1 MIRRASQPVICNRQT
16 GQSGRLVMPTVA
28 LAALLAIASMPSLAQ
43 WHGYPTPG
51 IPRTADGRPDLTAP
65 LPRTAEG
72 VPDLSGI
79 WLANRALFD
88 LRGLVKDG
96 EDIPFQPWAREL
108 YNERLANNQKED
120 PGARC
125 LPTGLPVRATLA
137 TPMKFV
143 QIPGLTLIL
152 YETRTMFRQIFT
164 DGRPLPEVDWPSW
177 QGYSIG
183 HWDDDTFVIETMG
196 TNGRAWLDQPG
207 LPATDAL
214 RMTERFTR
222 TDFGHMHMEF
232 VIDDPKAYT
241 RPWTIVSDFTLQAD
255 TELLE
260 FICED
265 NNIAA
270 EHIIQ

>member
-1 MIRRASQPVICNRQT
+1 MIRNPRT
-16 GQSGRLVMPTVA
+16 GKVGRFA
-28 LAALLAIASMPSLAQ
+28 LATAALTVLVAVTATPALAQ
-43 WHGYPTPG
+43 WHGHPTPD
-51 IPRTADGRPDLTAP
+51 IPRTADGRPNLMAP
-65 LPRTAEG
+65 MPRTPQDT
-72 VPDLSGI
+72 PDLSGI
-79 WLANRALFD
+79 WLADRAVFN
-88 LRGLVKDG
+88 LRGVLKEG
-96 EDIPFQPWAREL
+96 EEIPFQPWAREL
-108 YNERLANNQKED
+108 YDERLANNQKED
-120 PGARC
+120 PGAHC

-137 TPMKFV
+137 TPMKFI
-143 QIPGLTLIL
+143 QIPGLTVIL

-183 HWDDDTFVIETMG
+183 RWEDDTFVIETIG

-222 TDFGHMHMEF
+222 SDFGHMHMEF
-232 VIDDPKAYT
+232 VIDDPMAYT

-260 FICED
+260 FICEE

-270 EHIIQ
+270 EHIVP